1 MSEILR
7 KILGIIES
15 RGRWSEIVAFK
26 LPDTISGSIAFE
38 NILFIRVLEWLSI
51 LLGSKIKRINEL
63 EARESKTSFFWLCS
77 L

>member
-1 MSEILR
+1 M
-7 KILGIIES
+7 
-15 RGRWSEIVAFK
+15 AFK

-63 EARESKTSFFWLCS
+63 EARESKTSFF
-77 L
+77 